1 MFGVTLHLDSS
12 RDNNIS
18 YVSNTQ
24 THKLSR
30 VWGLS
35 HRCSFA
41 SCRLLGSQKQSKGIL
56 GNIEVNRMLTFLHR
70 VCVCVCVC
78 LLSAGFN
85 IWHRNSLGH
94 LMFTHFPSLAQR
106 RNSFQSS
113 MFCSHFR
120 FPHQLIVWTWEPTV
134 AQCWSEKTLL
144 SLNVGDCDS
153 FLLCTIVGTCWFFFF
168 VCFLF
173 DFKIKS
179 QPKFG
184 SLFFF
189 WADEVKKMTETIFWM
204 RQVSG

>member
-1 MFGVTLHLDSS
+1 MCV
-12 RDNNIS
+12 
-18 YVSNTQ
+18 
-24 THKLSR
+24 
-30 VWGLS
+30 
-35 HRCSFA
+35 C
-41 SCRLLGSQKQSKGIL
+41 
-56 GNIEVNRMLTFLHR
+56 

-153 FLLCTIVGTCWFFFF
+153 FLLCTIVGTCWFFFLF
-168 VCFLF
+168 VFYLTLKSNHSQSLVRCFSFELMKLRKWQRQYF
-173 DFKIKS
+173 GWD
-179 QPKFG
+179 KFQ
-184 SLFFF
+184 
-189 WADEVKKMTETIFWM
+189 VKRMWDHH
-204 RQVSG
+204 SGPARTTKENTF